1 MASWW
6 AFAIKH
12 LVKKKKQIKPLSGEL
27 EEVSVS
33 EALIFSG
40 HLNICKDTF
49 TVQVSCEHQRQ
60 LLIQAIRKLTREDD
74 PVDLLGPNKEEM
86 VRLVKSD
93 GRSNHGIPSVKLW

>member
-1 MASWW
+1 M
-6 AFAIKH
+6 
-12 LVKKKKQIKPLSGEL
+12 
-27 EEVSVS
+27 SVS

-40 HLNICKDTF
+40 HLNIFCKDTF
-49 TVQVSCEHQRQ
+49 TVQLSCEHQGQ

-93 GRSNHGIPSVKLW
+93 GRSNHGILGVKLW